1 MCMCVY
7 IYNIYVHFSKLGCLL
22 YILCITSCFPSQNT
36 TLHSAHHEPLLTA
49 TNGTETTHYGL
60 GWQMA
65 IKTMDANHI
74 PKVWRQSC
82 PAPGKAE
89 LVHSCHSS
97 LGTSAQGTVVS
108 TRGGTRSPPATIS
121 STALIPISVSQDQEH
136 RVTPIPCPQSSRS
149 LLLPI
154 EKTILSFIFDPKLFS
169 CG

>member
-82 PAPGKAE
+82 PAPGKARACPQ
-89 LVHSCHSS
+89 LPQLTGHLRPGHSGIHTRRDSQSSSSHFLHSTHS
-97 LGTSAQGTVVS
+97 YLSFSGPGAQGHSDSMPSVKQK
-108 TRGGTRSPPATIS
+108 SPS
-121 STALIPISVSQDQEH
+121 SH
-136 RVTPIPCPQSSRS
+136 RKDNS
-149 LLLPI
+149 
-154 EKTILSFIFDPKLFS
+154 
-169 CG
+169 